1 VYSTPHSVAVSLYPT
16 TALRVDAVK
25 RLSSIDR
32 RAALSIAGTAL
43 AFRVVSALVAF
54 LANRSFPL
62 HQREQFTVF
71 GSTNLFWDTFA
82 RYDSGWYCQIAKNGY
97 VFVVGGPSA
106 GIGKAGKIAFF
117 PLYPLM
123 MRYTGGVVG
132 SELGTLFL
140 AGILVS
146 WLSFMAAM
154 VALYF
159 LARLDLPRRQAQR
172 AVLLAAIF
180 PFSFFFGLV
189 YSESLFLLLTLLTF
203 YAFRTQRW
211 MLGGVA
217 GALAT
222 ATRVNG
228 ILMLPALAWI
238 AFRSTESTESTAR
251 DRVMA
256 VVGLLL
262 VTAGIGAY
270 SFYVYQLSGN
280 PFEWAR
286 TIQRWGYNTGG
297 APWTAPAAL
306 LHNLLTR
313 PYEYLSTEPMAPYD
327 TLYGI
332 TAIAFLAL
340 TPVVWMKFGA
350 AYGAFMLLNLWLPLS
365 SGVFEGLGRYC
376 SVLFPA
382 FILLAT
388 IRSRATLTCVIVV
401 FALFYTLGLALF
413 TTIHPIF

>member
-1 VYSTPHSVAVSLYPT
+1 VLILQKQVPVDNAKRVSD
-16 TALRVDAVK
+16 V
-25 RLSSIDR
+25 DR
-32 RAALSIAGTAL
+32 RAAFGIAGVAL
-43 AFRVVSALVAF
+43 AFRVVSAIVAF
-54 LANRSFPL
+54 LANRLFPS
-62 HQREQFTVF
+62 HQPEQFTVF
-71 GSTNLFWDTFA
+71 GSTNMFWDTFA
-82 RYDSGWYCQIAKNGY
+82 RYDSGWYYQIAKSGY
-97 VFVVGGPSA
+97 LFAPGGPSA
-106 GIGKAGKIAFF
+106 GIGKPGKIAFF
-117 PLYPLM
+117 PLYPM
-123 MRYTGGVVG
+123 TMRYTGHLFG
-132 SELGTLFL
+132 SDPGSLYL

-146 WLSFMAAM
+146 WISFIAAM

-159 LARLDLPRRQAQR
+159 VARLDLPRRQAQR

-189 YSESLFLLLTLLTF
+189 YSESLFLLLTLLAF
-203 YAFRTQRW
+203 YSFRTRRW
-211 MLGGVA
+211 ILGGMA

-238 AFRSTESTESTAR
+238 AFRAVQPTAR
-251 DRVMA
+251 DRTMA

-262 VTAGIGAY
+262 VTAGIGGY
-270 SFYVYQLSGN
+270 SLYVYQLSGN

-297 APWTAPAAL
+297 APWTAPATL
-306 LHNLLTR
+306 LHELVTN
-313 PYEYLSTEPMAPYD
+313 PYDYLVTEPMAPYD

-332 TAIAFLAL
+332 TAIGFLVL

-350 AYGAFMLLNLWLPLS
+350 AYGVFMLLNLWLPLS
-365 SGVFEGLGRYC
+365 SGVLEGLGRYC

-388 IRSRATLTCVIVV
+388 IRSPAMTTSIVVV